1 MPIYSGKLGI
11 MQPSRRWLA
20 IIGSMQTIDLYAR
33 DVTGIAERQ
42 RGIDRR
48 RLVRRVALVTFLLT
62 AALIWLTM

>member
-1 MPIYSGKLGI
+1 
-11 MQPSRRWLA
+11 
-20 IIGSMQTIDLYAR
+20 MQTIDLDAQ

-42 RGIDRR
+42 RRIDRR